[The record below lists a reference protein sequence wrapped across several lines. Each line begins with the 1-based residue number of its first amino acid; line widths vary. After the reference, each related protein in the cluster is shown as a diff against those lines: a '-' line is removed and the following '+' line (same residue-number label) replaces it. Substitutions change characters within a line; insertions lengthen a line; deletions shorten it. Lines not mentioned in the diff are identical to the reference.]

1 MPPARQSHRAN
12 DRIPDCGRSGGPAIS
27 TILGSL
33 NIGNLVYNYGFNDG
47 FNFGVG
53 LANGISATANA
64 VFNAAFNVGYLA
76 HLGTQAGMDAHSP
89 SRLAAKDGQN
99 WVDSFVAALNSGKQQ
114 VREASAGLAAEVGMG
129 GLGTTS
135 LQSMVL
141 GDRRAQ
147 SVLAASSVS
156 GHSQS
161 TTSHVVN
168 LGGVHVH
175 GVTDPAAVSDRVVD
189 RLYRTF
195 DRLDSA
201 GLFRR

>member
-1 MPPARQSHRAN
+1 
-12 DRIPDCGRSGGPAIS
+12 
-27 TILGSL
+27 
-33 NIGNLVYNYGFNDG
+33 
-47 FNFGVG
+47 
-53 LANGISATANA
+53 
-64 VFNAAFNVGYLA
+64 
-76 HLGTQAGMDAHSP
+76 MDAHSP

-147 SVLAASSVS
+147 SVLAASSN
-156 GHSQS
+156 HSQS

-175 GVTDPAAVSDRVVD
+175 GVTDPAAVSDRVVEV
-189 RLYRTF
+189 LYRTF
-195 DRLDSA
+195 DRLDSS
-201 GLFRR
+201 GLFGR